1 MCIFNLTR
9 NSHFDN
15 EATHKLCAI
24 ACALLVA
31 FSAMFLFTPSVSAQ
45 ANNTIQTVAGG
56 AYPCELVP
64 LGLATLADIPGP
76 TSSARDANGNI
87 YIAAPNSYCVFK
99 IDATGVISVFAGIG
113 IQGFGGEGGPA
124 NQAILELPSA
134 VAIDAVGNVYIADTT
149 IIREVIADGSIHT
162 IVGNGP
168 ACSSPTDPCGDG
180 GPASQAQLTS
190 PLALAVD
197 AQNNLY
203 IADTGDNRIREVSFG
218 IINTIAGD
226 GNLCPG
232 GTNACGDAAPATQA
246 QLNAPAGLAVDPA
259 GNIFISDTGD
269 QRVRIVSGGII
280 NKYAGTGQVCPTP
293 TSGCGDKYLATS
305 GKLHSPGGLSLDAA
319 GNLYIAD
326 TADNRIRQVTS
337 QSNKYPFY
345 LSTVAGTGVQGFLG
359 DGGAATSA
367 QLNAPLDVRSDP
379 AGNLWI
385 TDTGNQRIRAVLAAN
400 INTIA
405 GGGFGGDGQQP
416 SNATL
421 ANPIGVLWDSTGTNY
436 YVADTA
442 NNRVRKVSNTIIATV
457 AGNGNAGYTGDGG
470 SALNATLNAPNG
482 VALDSAGNLYIAD
495 TTNRV
500 IRKVDL
506 SGNITTVAGSGNAC
520 TPATAKCGD
529 GGLATKATMVQPTT
543 AAVDAQGNIFIA
555 DHWGNKVRCVIGAP
569 GGCLGSSL
577 PVGDITTVA
586 GNGLPGYTGDN
597 GPGYKAKVHHPRGI
611 IVDKDGNAYFADA
624 GSSRI
629 RCLIAVAG
637 GCGGSQY
644 PVGTIVTYAFNGKA
658 SFCGDGGPALQ
669 ACMYNPA
676 EVAFDSSGNLFV
688 SGGPDQVVRR
698 IDALSRTVW
707 TVAGNP
713 KYPTKIGFAGDGG
726 PATLATLDNWSITVN
741 GSQYLLIADS
751 GNNRIRQVD
760 MVPAVLFTPSLKFGT
775 VPVGQT
781 TPPLPAYMKNTG
793 LADLPISSAA
803 ISGINAGDF
812 TVASNTCVIQ
822 LAPGIVCAANI
833 VFTPQAKGTRNAT
846 LTFTDSLGQ
855 QTVKLSGIGQ

>member
-1 MCIFNLTR
+1 MCIFNFNR
-9 NSHFDN
+9 ASHTN
-15 EATHKLCAI
+15 REATLRMRP
-24 ACALLVA
+24 LVVLVA
-31 FSAMFLFTPSVSAQ
+31 FAFVSAFTPAASAQ

-56 AYPCELVP
+56 AYSCELVP
-64 LGLATLADIPGP
+64 LGLASLADIPGP
-76 TSSARDANGNI
+76 TSSARDASGNI

-99 IDATGVISVFAGIG
+99 MDATGIISVFAGIG

-124 NQAILELPSA
+124 NQAILQLPSA
-134 VAIDAVGNVYIADTT
+134 VAVDNVGNVYIADTT
-149 IIREVIADGSIHT
+149 IIRKVVADGTIHT

-203 IADTGDNRIREVSFG
+203 IADTGDNRIREVSAG
-218 IINTIAGD
+218 IINTIVGD
-226 GNLCPG
+226 GNLCVG
-232 GTNACGDAAPATQA
+232 GTNACGDAGPATQA
-246 QLNAPAGLAVDPA
+246 QLNAPAGLALDSS

-293 TSGCGDKYLATS
+293 TSSCGDRYLAIS

-345 LSTVAGTGVQGFLG
+345 LLTVAGTGAQGFVG

-367 QLNAPLDVRSDP
+367 QLNAPLDVRSDA
-379 AGNLWI
+379 AGNFWI
-385 TDTGNQRIRAVLAAN
+385 TDTGIQRVRAVLASN
-400 INTIA
+400 INTVA
-405 GGGFGGDGQQP
+405 GGGSGGDSQQP
-416 SNATL
+416 VNATL

-436 YVADTA
+436 YIADTA
-442 NNRVRKVSNTIIATV
+442 NNRIRKVSTNNATITTV
-457 AGNGNAGYTGDGG
+457 VGNGNVGYTGDAGP
-470 SALNATLNAPNG
+470 ALNATLNAPNG
-482 VALDSAGNLYIAD
+482 VALDNAGNLYIAD

-506 SGNITTVAGSGNAC
+506 AGTITTVVGSGGAC

-555 DHWGNKVRCVIGAP
+555 DHWGNKIRCVIGAL

-577 PVGDITTVA
+577 PVGYITTVA

-629 RCLIAVAG
+629 RCLIAIAG
-637 GCGGSQY
+637 GCGGFQY

-676 EVAFDSSGNLFV
+676 EVAFDASGNLFV

-713 KYPTKIGFAGDGG
+713 KYPTKIGFGGDGG
-726 PATLATLDNWSITVN
+726 PATLATLDNWSISVN

-760 MVPAVLFTPSLKFGT
+760 MVPAVLSTPSLKFGT

-793 LADLPISSAA
+793 LADLPISNVA
-803 ISGINAGDF
+803 ISGANAGDF
-812 TVASNTCVIQ
+812 AVASNTCVVQ

-833 VFTPQAKGTRNAT
+833 TFTPQTKGPRNAT
-846 LTFTDSLGQ
+846 LIFTDTLGQ
-855 QTVKLSGIGQ
+855 QTVKLSGAGQ

>member
-1 MCIFNLTR
+1 MCIFKFTR
-9 NSHFDN
+9 ASHLDH
-15 EATHKLCAI
+15 EAAHTLRPL
-24 ACALLVA
+24 ALLTA
-31 FSAMFLFTPSVSAQ
+31 FALMTALTSTLSAQ
-45 ANNTIQTVAGG
+45 ANNTIQSAAGG
-56 AYPCELVP
+56 AYPCGLVP

-76 TSSARDANGNI
+76 SSSARDANGNI

-124 NQAILELPSA
+124 NKAILEFPAAIA
-134 VAIDAVGNVYIADTT
+134 VDSVGNVYVADTT
-149 IIREVIADGSIHT
+149 IIREVIADGTIHT

-180 GPASQAQLTS
+180 GPASQAQLTN
-190 PLALAVD
+190 PLALALDV
-197 AQNNLY
+197 QNNLY
-203 IADTGDNRIREVSFG
+203 IADTGDNRIREISSG

-226 GNLCPG
+226 GNLCAG
-232 GTNACGDAAPATQA
+232 GTNACGDAGPATQA
-246 QLNAPAGLAVDPA
+246 QLNVPAGLVVDPA

-269 QRVRIVSGGII
+269 QRVRIVSAGII

-293 TSGCGDKYLATS
+293 TSSCGDRYLATS
-305 GKLHSPGGLSLDAA
+305 GKLHSPGGLSLDSA

-326 TADNRIRQVTS
+326 TGDNRIRQVTS

-345 LSTVAGTGVQGFLG
+345 LSTVAGTGVQGFVG
-359 DGGAATSA
+359 DGGVATSC
-367 QLNAPLDVRSDP
+367 QLNAPLDVRSD
-379 AGNLWI
+379 AGGNLWI
-385 TDTGNQRIRAVLAAN
+385 TDTGNQRIRAVLASN
-400 INTIA
+400 ISTVA
-405 GGGFGGDGQQP
+405 GGGFGNDGQQP
-416 SNATL
+416 LTATL
-421 ANPIGVLWDSTGTNY
+421 ANPIAVAWDASGSNY
-436 YVADTA
+436 CIADTA
-442 NNRVRKVSNTIIATV
+442 NNRIRKVSSSEGTITTV
-457 AGNGNAGYTGDGG
+457 AGNGNAGYSGDGG
-470 SALNATLNAPNG
+470 SAPNATLNAPNG
-482 VALDSAGNLYIAD
+482 VTLDAAGNLFVAD

-506 SGNITTVAGSGNAC
+506 AGNITTVAGNGNTC
-520 TPATAKCGD
+520 NPPTAKCGD
-529 GGLATKATMVQPTT
+529 GGLATNANLVQPTT
-543 AAVDAQGNIFIA
+543 VAVDSKGDIFIA
-555 DHWGNKVRCVIGAP
+555 DHWGNKVRCVVGTP

-611 IVDKDGNAYFADA
+611 AVDKDGNAYFADA

-629 RCLIAVAG
+629 RCLIAVPG
-637 GCGGSQY
+637 GCGSSQY
-644 PVGTIVTYAFNGKA
+644 PVGTIITYAFNGKPG
-658 SFCGDGGPALQ
+658 FCGDGGPALQ

-676 EVAFDSSGNLFV
+676 EVALDPSGNLFV

-698 IDALSRTVW
+698 IDAFSKTVW

-713 KYPTKIGFAGDGG
+713 KAPTKTGFAGDGG
-726 PATLATLDNWSITVN
+726 PSTQATLDDWSISVN

-760 MVPAVLFTPSLKFGT
+760 MVPAALSTPSLKFGA

-781 TPPLPAYMKNTG
+781 TPPLPAYLKNTG
-793 LADLPISSAA
+793 LADLPISNIA
-803 ISGINAGDF
+803 ISGTNAGDF
-812 TVASNTCVIQ
+812 TIGSNTCAIQ
-822 LAPGIVCAANI
+822 LAPGIVCAAN
-833 VFTPQAKGTRNAT
+833 VTFAPQGKGARNAT

-855 QTVKLSGIGQ
+855 QNVKLSGTGQ